1 MNNLITILI
10 CVVSSF
16 ILYFLVQIARFYRLK
31 SGIGIKHKYYFFSSI
46 VFILGLLLS
55 IDGLPSVL
63 NIFSSI
69 MIITGGIGLV
79 ILSIALYKS
88 MMSVNKDMG

>member
-1 MNNLITILI
+1 
-10 CVVSSF
+10 
-16 ILYFLVQIARFYRLK
+16 
-31 SGIGIKHKYYFFSSI
+31 
-46 VFILGLLLS
+46 
-55 IDGLPSVL
+55 VL